1 MTVAGTPRSLPDEA
15 ATRLSAADPAA
26 AARRVVLGVALCAN
40 AAFLVL
46 ESLGYQ
52 RSLELAIPTTDPPK
66 EPVEEAHDKRIRPPD
81 DR

>member
-1 MTVAGTPRSLPDEA
+1 
-15 ATRLSAADPAA
+15 
-26 AARRVVLGVALCAN
+26 
-40 AAFLVL
+40 LVL

-81 DR
+81 AR